1 MKKVYQE
8 NTGMYANYEV
18 ETNKEIYKESN
29 VGKKYTTS
37 CAGSMP
43 GTPPVYECPEERIIH
58 REIVHQVP
66 HICPVNTRIINHHI
80 YKHTY
85 SPCYTCC
92 EENEICNVN
101 EGCCNKF

>member
-1 MKKVYQE
+1 MYQE

-29 VGKKYTTS
+29 VGKNYTTS
-37 CAGSMP
+37 CAGSMH
-43 GTPPVYECPEERIIH
+43 GIVTPPVYECPEERIIH